1 MQFAEHYDTGFVSLV
16 YIFHGMKVKPI
27 IKKISLWCTPIL
39 KATSS
44 NCSTSFLFSEDA
56 LTSRGRNDP
65 GQDNQVQ
72 DRSFFEGKSHPP
84 QREDDQHQKRLNDP
98 VSQRSHMMPIIKRY

>member
-1 MQFAEHYDTGFVSLV
+1 
-16 YIFHGMKVKPI
+16 MKTL
-27 IKKISLWCTPIL
+27 KILKTSFSVPQIL

-56 LTSRGRNDP
+56 LTSRGHGDP

-72 DRSFFEGKSHPP
+72 DRAFFEGKSHPP
-84 QREDDQHQKRLNDP
+84 QREDVQHQKRFNDP
-98 VSQRSHMMPIIKRY
+98 VSQRSPMMPIIKRY

>member
-1 MQFAEHYDTGFVSLV
+1 MRAGAFSKNPFGVPQ
-16 YIFHGMKVKPI
+16 
-27 IKKISLWCTPIL
+27 IL

-56 LTSRGRNDP
+56 LTSIGHGDP

-72 DRSFFEGKSHPP
+72 DRAFLEGKSHPS
-84 QREDDQHQKRLNDP
+84 QREEDQHQKHLNDP
-98 VSQRSHMMPIIKRY
+98 VSHRNHMMPIIKRY